1 MRRSDVESFYT
12 ELLKALWG
20 YLGDKLRMPTSEL
33 MRDNIRQVL
42 AEKGMSESVVED
54 LISLID
60 EAEFAKYSSA
70 GGKDGMDA
78 AYSHAIDTINGLENS
93 FKTLSHKNTVNNDN

>member
-1 MRRSDVESFYT
+1 MHADLAALNSRRADKLARRRLKRAHAALRRSDVESFYT

-42 AEKGMSESVVED
+42 AEK
-54 LISLID
+54 
-60 EAEFAKYSSA
+60 ACP
-70 GGKDGMDA
+70 
-78 AYSHAIDTINGLENS
+78 NP
-93 FKTLSHKNTVNNDN
+93 LSRI